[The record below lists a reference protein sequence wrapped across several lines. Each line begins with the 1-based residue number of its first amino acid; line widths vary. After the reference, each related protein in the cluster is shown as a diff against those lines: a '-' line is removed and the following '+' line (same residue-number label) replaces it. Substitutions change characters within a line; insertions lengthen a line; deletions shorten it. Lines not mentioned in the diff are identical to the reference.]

1 VGRRSVAAERRQ
13 QIIAATVSCMAAH
26 GVSGTTLERI
36 ADTAG
41 MARGHVRHFV
51 GNRDE
56 LLTDAARVF
65 YFGDAALE
73 ETDLDVLATRAP
85 LVPPSSDVPG
95 ALDYLFGEF
104 AAPGTENAAT
114 LAFVDAGRTIP
125 AIRDIVVRAYRG
137 IEESLVDVLRR
148 VSPAR
153 DERAYSRTAW
163 AVLTIAMGNNFLNDL
178 EPSDERI
185 RDAREAAEQL
195 IADFAS

>member
-1 VGRRSVAAERRQ
+1 MGRRSVAAERRQ
-13 QIIAATVSCMAAH
+13 QIIAATVSCMATH

-41 MARGHVRHFV
+41 MARGHVRHFT

-73 ETDLDVLATRAP
+73 ETDLDALAIRAP
-85 LVPPSSDVPG
+85 LVPPSSDVSG

-104 AAPGTENAAT
+104 AVPGTENAAT
-114 LAFVDAGRTIP
+114 LAFIDAGRTIP
-125 AIRDIVVRAYRG
+125 AIHDIVVRAYRG

-148 VSPAR
+148 ASPAR
-153 DERAYSRTAW
+153 DARAYSRTAW

-185 RDAREAAEQL
+185 QDAREAAEQL
-195 IADFAS
+195 IADFTA